1 MKKLKYLFLIML
13 ATFMSVT
20 SVNAEELP
28 TVPIEG
34 MGFANSINK
43 NLLKPGWGIAAY
55 YNGFMPLSEMPGYP
69 VLDNF
74 IPVLGNTTY
83 YYSSNFNSFCTFIE
97 LNSSLAFVN
106 RFQKWPNF
114 SFTTT
119 SNTRYI
125 NFSCSTYVSDISSSN
140 NWFQLEE
147 GNAKTDYIPYEEK
160 TLEPEP
166 DPIIPDATLDSFY
179 SIYTSKLKQFTEY
192 ALENKYVLGALGI
205 ILLFI
210 VLEIVLNLFRKGGY
224 R

>member
-1 MKKLKYLFLIML
+1 MKKVLFALLICL
-13 ATFMSVT
+13 FIIP

-34 MGFANSINK
+34 MGFANSTNK

-55 YNGFMPLSEMPGYP
+55 YNGFMPLSEMSGYP
-69 VLDNF
+69 ALDNF
-74 IPVLGNTTY
+74 IPVSGNTTY

-160 TLEPEP
+160 LLEPEP
-166 DPIIPDATLDSFY
+166 EPIEPDTTLDSFY
-179 SIYTSKLKQFTEY
+179 SMYLEKLTSLSTF
-192 ALENKYVLGALGI
+192 AVENKFVLSAITI
-205 ILLFI
+205 IL
-210 VLEIVLNLFRKGGY
+210 VLVCLETFLYLFRKGGY